1 MPLYRGYIVVEAEG
15 RRVPVGAA
23 IKVGRTR
30 ECGLVLEDSAA
41 SRMHLEIRARGT
53 GFHWRDLGSSNGT
66 IVNGARML
74 AGELKHGDRIQIG
87 ETVLAF
93 EVEEI
98 PDDPE
103 LEDTSLFNETILDLA
118 GKERK
123 KPVAGKSLSLLKAVY
138 TVMNEIA
145 TNFEPCVLMDRI
157 LETTVRAIN
166 AQRGAIFLKGENGDE
181 LRPCPECGN
190 VHRIVEGRLAHSK
203 GDEIRVSTT
212 VARRVLRDGESVL
225 YQDAD
230 SDGEMSASESILSL
244 HLRSILCVP
253 LRAKHGILGI
263 LYIDSDREDQ
273 AYTHDDLL
281 LASAVGNSAGLAM
294 ENAWMHQ
301 EILVKHRIE
310 QELAYAW
317 NIQEGILFKEWPA
330 GETRYQVFAEMRPAK
345 TVGGD
350 FYDFVTL
357 DERRVGLLIADVS
370 GKGMPAALAMA
381 RLLGDFRLHAHEV
394 ASPAELLRR
403 LNTHQAQRSQRG
415 MFCSLCYLVLD
426 IGTGEVVYAN
436 AGHPPPLHL
445 RAAGAQPLAEASG
458 PPAGILDEA
467 AYTDE
472 RVTLAPGESLLL
484 YTDGIHEARKG
495 GDDTAAVDAPRE
507 EYGIGRIGRVAA
519 AQADPGPRALIAALL
534 ADVEAYCAPRP
545 PHDDC
550 TIAALRFLGGP
561 A

>member
-1 MPLYRGYIVVEAEG
+1 MPVLRGYIIHEAEG

-30 ECGLVLEDSAA
+30 ECGLVLDDSAA
-41 SRMHLEIRARGT
+41 SRMHLEIRARGA

-87 ETVLAF
+87 ETVLSF
-93 EVEEI
+93 EVETL
-98 PDDPE
+98 PDEPE

-123 KPVAGKSLSLLKAVY
+123 KPAAGKSLALLKAVY
-138 TVMNEIA
+138 AVMNEIA

-166 AQRGAIFLKGENGDE
+166 AQRGAIFLKGDGADD
-181 LRPCPECGN
+181 LRACPECGQ
-190 VHRIVEGRLAHSK
+190 VHRIIDGRLAPSRE
-203 GDEIRVSTT
+203 GEIQVSTT

-230 SDGEMSASESILSL
+230 NDGEMDASESILSL

-281 LASAVGNSAGLAM
+281 LASAVGNSAGLAL

-317 NIQEGILFKEWPA
+317 NIQEGILFKEWPTD
-330 GETRYQVFAEMRPAK
+330 ETRFQVFAEMRPAK

-357 DERRVGLLIADVS
+357 DDRRVGLLIADVS

-381 RLLGDFRLHAHEV
+381 RLLGDFRLHAHDV

-403 LNTHQAQRSQRG
+403 LNAHQAQRSQRG

-426 IGTGEVVYAN
+426 LATGEVVYAN
-436 AGHPPPLHL
+436 AGHPPPLRL
-445 RAAGAQPLAEASG
+445 GRDGGAPLAEASG
-458 PPAGILDEA
+458 PPAGILDDTR
-467 AYTDE
+467 YTDD
-472 RVTLAPGESLLL
+472 RVTLAPGESLVL

-495 GDDTAAVDAPRE
+495 GDDTATSGEHE

-519 AQADPGPRALIAALL
+519 AQADQSPRALIAALL

-550 TIAALRFLGGP
+550 TLAAIRYLGG
-561 A
+561 AR